1 MAHPAQ
7 RRKQRDRPAP
17 RPPRPSKDA
26 WLNWA
31 IGLLLALSVLTA
43 YWQVRRFD
51 FVNYDDPANVSQ
63 NSRVRA
69 GLSAGGLQWAFT
81 SVELGNWLPV
91 TRISYLADRQWFEL
105 DAGAAHSVNLLFHLC
120 ASLLLFILFHRLTGS
135 RWRSAFVAA
144 LFALHPL
151 RVEAVAWISARKDVL
166 SGFFWFAA
174 MLAYAHHAR
183 QPSWR
188 RYLLVAIV
196 FCLAL
201 MAKPVAV
208 TLPLVFLLIDF
219 WPLRRTA
226 VREKLPLFG
235 LSAAACV
242 AAYFAQARA
251 GAVAPWDQLPLTGRL
266 ANAVLSYLEYI
277 AQMFWP
283 ARLSVFYPTEPT
295 PWWRTCA
302 AALGLAAITL
312 LALRWARSRPW
323 FTVGWFWYLV
333 TLLPMCGLIQVGAAA
348 HADRYTYLPSVG
360 LAMIVAWA
368 CAELVE
374 RYPRCKSFAA
384 GLAAASCAAGV
395 ALTLAQ
401 TQYWENSMALFRHAI
416 ASTPGNWVAYNNLG
430 AALRS
435 QGETDEAIADF
446 RQALAFRPG
455 FPDALVNLCEA
466 FNAKGDLDDGARY
479 CREALAIDPMS
490 AEAQGDLGSALGA
503 MGRTAEA
510 EPHFREALRLRPD
523 DPKAYNNLGIALATQ
538 GKLDE
543 AIDDFRVAV
552 QLDSQYANAEFNL
565 GAALANSGRPQEA
578 MTHLSAALRL
588 QPDNAR
594 VRQSLESVAAGL
606 REGGGH

>member
-1 MAHPAQ
+1 MSHPTQ
-7 RRKQRDRPAP
+7 RRKQKERPA
-17 RPPRPSKDA
+17 RPPRLSKDA

-31 IGLLLALSVLTA
+31 IGLLLALSILAA
-43 YWQVRRFD
+43 YGRVRHFD

-69 GLSAGGLQWAFT
+69 GLSADGFKWAFT
-81 SVELGNWLPV
+81 SGELGNWLPV

-105 DAGAAHSVNLLFHLC
+105 DPGAAHSVNLLLHLG
-120 ASLLLFILFHRLTGS
+120 AALLLFTLLNGLTGS
-135 RWRSAFVAA
+135 RWRSALVAA

-174 MLAYAHHAR
+174 MLAYVRYAR
-183 QPSWR
+183 QPSRR
-188 RYLLVAIV
+188 RYLLVAVV
-196 FCLAL
+196 FCFAL
-201 MAKPVAV
+201 MSKPVAV

-235 LSAAACV
+235 LSVAACV
-242 AAYFAQARA
+242 ATYIAQARA
-251 GAVAPWDQLPLTGRL
+251 GAVAPWDELPLTDRL
-266 ANAVLSYLEYI
+266 ANAVLSYFEYI

-283 ARLSVFYPTEPT
+283 TRLSVFYPIGPIT
-295 PWWRTCA
+295 WWRVCV
-302 AALGLAAITL
+302 AALALAAITL
-312 LALRWARSRPW
+312 LAIRWARPRPW
-323 FTVGWFWYLV
+323 FTVGWFWYLL
-333 TLLPMCGLIQVGAAA
+333 TLLPMSGLIQVGAAA

-360 LAMIVAWA
+360 LAIIVAWA
-368 CAELVE
+368 CAEIIE
-374 RYPRCKSFAA
+374 RYPRSKPFAA
-384 GLAAASCAAGV
+384 GMAAASCAVCA
-395 ALTLAQ
+395 ALTFSQ

-416 ASTPGNWVAYNNLG
+416 GSTLGNWVAYNNLG
-430 AALRS
+430 AALRG
-435 QGETDEAIADF
+435 QGETDEAIASF

-466 FNAKGDLDDGARY
+466 FNAKGELDNGARY
-479 CREALAIDPMS
+479 CREALAIDPVS
-490 AEAQGDLGSALGA
+490 AEAQGDLGSALGG

-538 GKLDE
+538 GQLDE
-543 AIDDFRVAV
+543 AIDDFRAAV
-552 QLDSQYANAEFNL
+552 RLDSAYANAEFNL

-578 MTHLSAALRL
+578 ITHLSTALRL
-588 QPDNAR
+588 QPNDAR
-594 VRQSLESVAAGL
+594 ARQSLESVAARL